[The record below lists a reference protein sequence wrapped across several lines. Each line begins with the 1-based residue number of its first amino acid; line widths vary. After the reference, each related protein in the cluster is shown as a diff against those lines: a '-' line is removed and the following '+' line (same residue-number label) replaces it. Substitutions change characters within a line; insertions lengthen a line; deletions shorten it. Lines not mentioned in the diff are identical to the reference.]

1 VEHGDSGV
9 SGPDAGPYSETFVRP
24 VRRVSGRSF
33 GTYCAMITL
42 ALTGDV
48 MLGRK
53 VAEVLDYHMRP
64 EAPWG
69 DVMPLLDAAD
79 LRIINLECAI
89 TDKERPWTRTPK
101 VFHFR
106 AQPSAIETLRTARI
120 DACSLANNHTL
131 DFEEQGLLDTLE
143 HLDTAGIRHAGAGRN
158 REQAADPAILNV
170 PADHARRVALLA
182 FTDNEPPFA
191 AGIDRPGTNYLPVS
205 LKPEVLRRV
214 ERTVSYVREMGV
226 DTVIFSNHWGP
237 NMVQRPKEI
246 FRRFA
251 RAVIDRGVDFYYGH
265 SAHVFQGVE
274 IYRGKPILYDTGDF
288 IDDYVVDPKL
298 RNDWSFLFQVSVEE
312 GRLERLDLTPL
323 KLSYA
328 RVDLAAGGER
338 ESILD
343 RMERLSAEMGT
354 FFARREGALV
364 LERG

>member
-1 VEHGDSGV
+1 
-9 SGPDAGPYSETFVRP
+9 
-24 VRRVSGRSF
+24 
-33 GTYCAMITL
+33 MITL
-42 ALTGDV
+42 ALMGDV

-53 VAEVLDYHMRP
+53 VAEVLNHTMRP
-64 EAPWG
+64 EEPWG

-89 TDKERPWTRTPK
+89 TDNGQPWTRAPK

-106 AQPSAIETLRTARI
+106 TPPSAIETLRTARI

-143 HLDTAGIRHAGAGRN
+143 HLDAAGIWHAGAGRN
-158 REQAADPAILNV
+158 REEAAEPAILTV
-170 PADHARRVALLA
+170 LADHTSRVALLA
-182 FTDNEPPFA
+182 FTDNEPSFA
-191 AGIDRPGTNYLPVS
+191 AGTDRPGTNYLPVS
-205 LKPEVLRRV
+205 LRPEVLRRV

-237 NMVQRPKEI
+237 NMVQRPKET

-251 RAVIDRGVDFYYGH
+251 RAVIDRGVDIYYGH

-288 IDDYVVDPKL
+288 IDDYAVNPEL

-312 GRLERLDLTPL
+312 GRFERLDLTPV

-328 RVDLAAGGER
+328 RVDLATGGER
-338 ESILD
+338 ETILD

-354 FFARREGALV
+354 VFARREDALT
-364 LERG
+364 LERS

>member
-1 VEHGDSGV
+1 
-9 SGPDAGPYSETFVRP
+9 
-24 VRRVSGRSF
+24 
-33 GTYCAMITL
+33 MITL

-48 MLGRK
+48 MLGRR
-53 VAEVLDYHMRP
+53 VAEALNDHMRP
-64 EAPWG
+64 EEPWG
-69 DVMPLLDAAD
+69 DVRPLLDAAD

-89 TDKERPWTRTPK
+89 TDNEQPWIRTAK

-143 HLDTAGIRHAGAGRN
+143 HLDAAGIRHAGAGRN
-158 REQAADPAILNV
+158 REEAADPAILAV
-170 PADHARRVALLA
+170 PADRTHRVVLLA

-191 AGIDRPGTNYLPVS
+191 AGTDRPGTNYLPVS
-205 LKPEVLRRV
+205 SKPDVLRRV
-214 ERTVSYVREMGV
+214 EGAVSTVRELGA

-237 NMVQRPKEI
+237 NMVQRPREL
-246 FRRFA
+246 FRQFA
-251 RAVIDRGVDFYYGH
+251 RAVIDLGVDIYCGH

-288 IDDYVVDPKL
+288 IDDYAVDPRM
-298 RNDWSFLFQVSVEE
+298 RNDWSFLFRVSVEE
-312 GRLERLDLTPL
+312 GKFERLELTPV

-328 RVDLAAGGER
+328 RVDLAKGGER
-338 ESILD
+338 EKILD

-354 FFARREGALV
+354 VFARHEGALV
-364 LERG
+364 LEVS

>member
-1 VEHGDSGV
+1 M
-9 SGPDAGPYSETFVRP
+9 T
-24 VRRVSGRSF
+24 
-33 GTYCAMITL
+33 TL

-53 VAEVLDYHMRP
+53 VAEVLNDYMRP
-64 EAPWG
+64 EEPWG
-69 DVMPLLDAAD
+69 DVRPFLDASD

-89 TDKERPWTRTPK
+89 TDNEQPWTRTPK

-106 AQPSAIETLRTARI
+106 TQPSAIETLRTARI

-143 HLDTAGIRHAGAGRN
+143 HLDAAGIRHAGAGRN
-158 REQAADPAILNV
+158 REEAADPAILTV
-170 PADHARRVALLA
+170 PADHTRRVALVA
-182 FTDNEPPFA
+182 YTDNEPPFA
-191 AGIDRPGTNYLPVS
+191 AGTDRPGTNYLPVS
-205 LKPEVLRRV
+205 LKPDVLRRV
-214 ERTVSYVREMGV
+214 ERAVSDVREMGV

-237 NMVQRPKEI
+237 NMVQRPREI

-251 RAVIDRGVDFYYGH
+251 RAVIDRGVDIYYGH
-265 SAHVFQGVE
+265 SAHIFQGVE

-288 IDDYVVDPKL
+288 IDDYAVDPRL

-312 GRLERLDLTPL
+312 GTLERLDLTPV

-328 RVDLAAGGER
+328 RVDLATGGER
-338 ESILD
+338 EEILD

-354 FFARREGALV
+354 VFTRREDALV
-364 LERG
+364 LERS